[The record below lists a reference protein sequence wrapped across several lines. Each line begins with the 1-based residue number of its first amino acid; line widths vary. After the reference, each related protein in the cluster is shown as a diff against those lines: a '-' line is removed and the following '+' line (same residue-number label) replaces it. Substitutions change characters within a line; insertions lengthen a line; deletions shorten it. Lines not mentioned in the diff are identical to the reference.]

1 MGCLPN
7 KTLILRNIKKQK
19 ESEYEKEDFREN
31 YEMYVEND
39 EKHEEDTEA
48 LDYSKIQGVVKP
60 EKKII
65 IDLNNANKNEKNL
78 NKNKKNKK
86 KIPKKTPIKKGSSHL
101 LIKKIK
107 KLIEDRKGKKEKI
120 LKDENLEIVKLI
132 KSDNVNINININNS
146 SNLNININNLSD
158 FFLINDLNF
167 SRISEYDDDKIND
180 FSPILKVMTNHD
192 RDSDLNFSRISE
204 YDDDKINDFSPIS
217 EVMSNHDRDRDRIFF
232 HVLNNPNL
240 SVSTHILQTTD
251 LSDNA
256 LILQNLITLLY
267 RNSTNSFN
275 TTNYETIK

>member
-107 KLIEDRKGKKEKI
+107 KLIEDKKGKKEKI

-132 KSDNVNINININNS
+132 KSDNVNININNS
-146 SNLNININNLSD
+146 SNFNININNLSD
-158 FFLINDLNF
+158 FFLINELNF

-180 FSPILKVMTNHD
+180 FSPILKAMTNHD
-192 RDSDLNFSRISE
+192 RDIDLNFSRISE
-204 YDDDKINDFSPIS
+204 YDDDDKINDFSPIS
-217 EVMSNHDRDRDRIFF
+217 EVMSNHDRDSDRIFHF
-232 HVLNNPNL
+232 LNNSNL

-256 LILQNLITLLY
+256 LILQNPITLLY

>member
-19 ESEYEKEDFREN
+19 ENKYEKEDFREN
-31 YEMYVEND
+31 YEMYVENE

-48 LDYSKIQGVVKP
+48 FDYSKIQGVVKLG
-60 EKKII
+60 KKII
-65 IDLNNANKNEKNL
+65 IDLNNANKNGKTL

-101 LIKKIK
+101 LKKKIK
-107 KLIEDRKGKKEKI
+107 KLIEDKKGKKEKI
-120 LKDENLEIVKLI
+120 LKDENLEIAKLI
-132 KSDNVNINININNS
+132 KSDNVNININNS
-146 SNLNININNLSD
+146 SNFNININNLSD
-158 FFLINDLNF
+158 FFLINELNF

-180 FSPILKVMTNHD
+180 FSPILKAMTNHD
-192 RDSDLNFSRISE
+192 RDINLNFSRISE
-204 YDDDKINDFSPIS
+204 YDDDDKINDFSPIS
-217 EVMSNHDRDRDRIFF
+217 EVMSNHDRDSDRIFHF
-232 HVLNNPNL
+232 LNNSNL

-256 LILQNLITLLY
+256 LILQNPITLLY

>member
-1 MGCLPN
+1 M
-7 KTLILRNIKKQK
+7 
-19 ESEYEKEDFREN
+19 
-31 YEMYVEND
+31 
-39 EKHEEDTEA
+39 
-48 LDYSKIQGVVKP
+48 
-60 EKKII
+60 
-65 IDLNNANKNEKNL
+65 
-78 NKNKKNKK
+78 
-86 KIPKKTPIKKGSSHL
+86 
-101 LIKKIK
+101 
-107 KLIEDRKGKKEKI
+107 
-120 LKDENLEIVKLI
+120 
-132 KSDNVNINININNS
+132 
-146 SNLNININNLSD
+146 NININNLSD

-256 LILQNLITLLY
+256 LILQNPITLLY

>member
-19 ESEYEKEDFREN
+19 ENKYEKEDFREN
-31 YEMYVEND
+31 YEMYVENE

-48 LDYSKIQGVVKP
+48 FDYSKIQGVVKLG
-60 EKKII
+60 KKII
-65 IDLNNANKNEKNL
+65 IDLNNANKNGKTL

-107 KLIEDRKGKKEKI
+107 KLIEDKKGKKEKI
-120 LKDENLEIVKLI
+120 LKDENLEIAKLI
-132 KSDNVNINININNS
+132 KSDNVNININNS
-146 SNLNININNLSD
+146 SNFNININNLSD
-158 FFLINDLNF
+158 FFLINELNF

-180 FSPILKVMTNHD
+180 FSPILKAMTNHD
-192 RDSDLNFSRISE
+192 RDIDLNFSRISE
-204 YDDDKINDFSPIS
+204 YDDDDKINDFSPIS
-217 EVMSNHDRDRDRIFF
+217 EVMSNHDRDSDRIFHF
-232 HVLNNPNL
+232 LNNSNL

-256 LILQNLITLLY
+256 LILQNPITLLY